1 MGFPGGS
8 AGNESTCSEGD
19 WVRSLGW
26 EDPLEKGTAI
36 HSGIPAWNSVH
47 GVAKSQTRLGDFHL
61 DMLMSLGLPFVGGGS
76 SGAAVT
82 KDMQQCQPT
91 SSSPESLTVNILK

>member
-1 MGFPGGS
+1 MAQLVKNPPVVR
-8 AGNESTCSEGD
+8 AT

-61 DMLMSLGLPFVGGGS
+61 DMLMSLGLPFVGEEAQG
-76 SGAAVT
+76 
-82 KDMQQCQPT
+82 
-91 SSSPESLTVNILK
+91 LL